1 MYNTLFFRFNAVDMP
16 DLVGSLVSSLNIQTV
31 LVGLIVVLIVYKIS
45 QRIKYKQPPGPF
57 ALPLIGNYEGMLTNV
72 VKISC
77 N

>member
-1 MYNTLFFRFNAVDMP
+1 MYHTLFFRFNAVDMP
-16 DLVGSLVSSLNIQTV
+16 DFVGSLISSLNIQTV

-45 QRIKYKQPPGPF
+45 QKINYKQPPGPF

-72 VKISC
+72 VKMYY